1 MKAYHFLKSDMTT
14 GSGRVRK
21 PWVVGQ
27 TRRHG
32 GPVELCY
39 SGFHSSPTPAD
50 ALDYAPGPILC
61 VVDVSKPVE
70 ADDDKQVSRRRTL
83 LQAVDATDAI
93 HRVACDIA
101 EDVLPIYER
110 THPDDKRPRQAIE
123 AKRQWLAGEM
133 STADLKVAQTAAGD
147 AAWAAARA
155 AAWDAVRAADAAAWA
170 AARDAVRAADAA
182 AWAAA
187 RAAARDAA
195 LKKYDGWINTA
206 LLACLA
212 EAEGMAA

>member
-32 GPVELCY
+32 GLVELCHR
-39 SGFHSSPTPAD
+39 GFHSSPTPAD
-50 ALDYAPGPILC
+50 ALRYAPGPILC
-61 VVDVSKPVE
+61 VVDVSIPIQVDV
-70 ADDDKQVSRRRTL
+70 DDDKQVSRRRTL
-83 LQAVDATDAI
+83 LQAVDATDAL

-101 EDVLPIYER
+101 EDVLPFFER
-110 THPDDKRPRQAIE
+110 EYADDVRPRKAIE
-123 AKRQWLAGEM
+123 AKRQWVAGEM

-147 AAWAAARA
+147 AARVAARA
-155 AAWDAVRAADAAAWA
+155 AALAAGAAA
-170 AARDAVRAADAA
+170 
-182 AWAAA
+182 
-187 RAAARDAA
+187 
-195 LKKYDGWINTA
+195 LMKYDGWINTA

-212 EAEGMAA
+212 EAEGTAA